1 MLARMRELILFFL
14 VLGISQASRSL
25 CSGYS
30 TTFSALGEVYAWLG
44 EGSLEAERR
53 ACCEFAE
60 AIADGRTVTV
70 LPEEKRPPC
79 SGTTSRT
86 TTSTHQLRCVL
97 ISELFVST
105 SSLGTNPRNS
115 RRSTGVVGLLVPS
128 GPPSSAS
135 TQQALHRLHS
145 FRRAACRQMRS
156 ASSTAARQSTG
167 SSCPN
172 PSKRAKPRSRP
183 RSMPRKNSPRLGSS
197 EALPVGHLTT

>member
-70 LPEEKRPPC
+70 LPEGEETAMFWHHLPDDNEYASAQVRLDLRALP
-79 SGTTSRT
+79 G
-86 TTSTHQLRCVL
+86 QL
-97 ISELFVST
+97 
-105 SSLGTNPRNS
+105 
-115 RRSTGVVGLLVPS
+115 
-128 GPPSSAS
+128 
-135 TQQALHRLHS
+135 
-145 FRRAACRQMRS
+145 
-156 ASSTAARQSTG
+156 
-167 SSCPN
+167 
-172 PSKRAKPRSRP
+172 KPRD
-183 RSMPRKNSPRLGSS
+183 
-197 EALPVGHLTT
+197 